1 MPIIISRDGSSE
13 PVVVNALS
21 PEQRQALW
29 EHVVKS
35 WCSKNEDQLRA
46 AAASAPAH
54 N

>member
-13 PVVVNALS
+13 PVVTAS
-21 PEQRQALW
+21 ITPEQRQALW

-46 AAASAPAH
+46 ISVPAPAR

>member
-13 PVVVNALS
+13 PVVTTSITPA
-21 PEQRQALW
+21 QRQALW

-46 AAASAPAH
+46 VSVPAPAH
-54 N
+54 D

>member
-13 PVVVNALS
+13 PVVTGAIT

-35 WCSKNEDQLRA
+35 WCNQNPDQLRA
-46 AAASAPAH
+46 VSAPAPAR